1 MANEEDSTDLPEDTI
16 IEQHRAYR
24 ARLLEKAQN
33 ICGSYRLRDPTLL
46 EDRLNVAIGQIRE
59 ADRGEFFMS
68 DREYGD
74 IGTDK
79 DKSDILNLKA
89 EAARL
94 YNLLTNGRRLAHFSA
109 EAQTLKTSLKDYL
122 SYLDTVTFNRK
133 DDNRGAPLLNERFL
147 VYRIGQYWHEI
158 SGCKASAWQNKK
170 KGRPSKFYMV
180 IKELC
185 EWLGRNPPSESSV
198 ERWLKEGSSKNWP
211 LDAHF

>member
-1 MANEEDSTDLPEDTI
+1 MAEDEDSADLSEDAI
-16 IEQHRAYR
+16 LEQHRAYR
-24 ARLLEKAQN
+24 ARLLKKAQN
-33 ICGSYRLRDPTLL
+33 ICGSYGLRDPALL
-46 EDRLNVAIGQIRE
+46 EDRLYVGIGQLRE

-74 IGTDK
+74 IATDK
-79 DKSDILNLKA
+79 DRADIQKLKA
-89 EAARL
+89 EVNHL
-94 YNLLTNGRRLAHFSA
+94 YNSLNDGRRLVHFSA
-109 EAQTLKTSLKDYL
+109 EANTLKISLRDYL

-133 DDNRGAPLLNERFL
+133 DDSRGAPLLNERFL
-147 VYRIGQYWHEI
+147 VYRIGQYWYEI

-170 KGRPSKFYMV
+170 KGRPSNFYMV